1 MLVTV
6 NGQQFNT
13 DSLKGYDE
21 QKFVAA
27 FQGKLKGDLKNTWKQ
42 VKKHIE
48 PPTEKKKT
56 FRKSKKAAIK

>member
-6 NGQQFNT
+6 QGQQFNT

-21 QKFVAA
+21 QMFVAA
-27 FQGKLKGDLKNTWKQ
+27 FKGKLKGDINEAWKQ

-48 PPTEKKKT
+48 PPQEKKKT
-56 FRKSKKAAIK
+56 FRKKKKAAN